1 MKSGIRKTL
10 IDEKSKIT
18 SKTNSKTGGDH
29 IHGIN
34 NINYLKRKSKC
45 YTCGEPGHFS
55 RECPK
60 ENVALCPN
68 TPKIKLKTKVI
79 EGSKRRCV
87 KEKNDNSSKGS
98 STLEDV
104 T

>member
-1 MKSGIRKTL
+1 MKSEIGKTL

-29 IHGIN
+29 IHRIK
-34 NINYLKRKSKC
+34 NINYLKRKSKG
-45 YTCGEPGHFS
+45 YTCGEPGYFS
-55 RECPK
+55 RECPR
-60 ENVALCPN
+60 ENVVSCPN
-68 TPKIKLKTKVI
+68 TLKIKLKTKVI
-79 EGSKRRCV
+79 QRSKRRCM
-87 KEKNDNSSKGS
+87 KDKNDNSTKGS